1 MARRIISPTNSF
13 VQFGGSD
20 VATSCNFRDIPF
32 CLPVFE
38 EQDIYFQII
47 IDNDT
52 INEADGLCDLENEQI
67 TFGISSECPGACIK
81 EFTEKPDR
89 YRISDFQ
96 VLYNWSHGLP
106 GIFDLV
112 NVGDCF
118 YIKIGTI
125 DELFDAC
132 SNCLQRI
139 GSDCHTSVLEYSNE
153 DNFAGFN
160 YCNSGGVDSGSGTDC
175 TPTFVS
181 FTNAATLAIPYT
193 AAMLAKY
200 GNVPTIKVWIYNVDG
215 NLVNM
220 SVSQSIVGYPAT
232 EIRIDNGGPAT
243 GILKISR

>member
-1 MARRIISPTNSF
+1 MAYRIISPQNSF

-20 VATSCNFRDIPF
+20 IATSCNFRDIPF

-38 EQDIYFQII
+38 EQDIYFQFVIES
-47 IDNDT
+47 DT
-52 INEADGLCDLENEQI
+52 IEEADALCDLQNELL
-67 TFGISSECPGACIK
+67 TVGISGECPGEFIH

-89 YRISDFQ
+89 FRISDFQ
-96 VLYNWSHGLP
+96 VLYNWAHGLP
-106 GIFDLV
+106 GIFSVV

-118 YIKIGTI
+118 FIRVESN
-125 DELFDAC
+125 ELLLSGC
-132 SNCLQRI
+132 TNCLQRI

-160 YCNSGGVDSGSGTDC
+160 YCNSGGVDSGSATDC

-200 GNVPTIKVWIYNVDG
+200 GNVPTIKVWIYDGSG

-232 EIRIDNGGPAT
+232 ELRFDFGGIAS
-243 GILKISR
+243 GILKIS